1 MRRWFHR
8 KRNHWDAETNVLLV
22 EKSQEALREYQR
34 EKREYIKRKA
44 SFWIEGGKQEAAKKV
59 PRIST
64 VNEQNETTNQQQ
76 NPYPCTT

>member
-1 MRRWFHR
+1 MRRWFHQ
-8 KRNHWDAETNVLLV
+8 KINHWDAETNVLLV

-44 SFWIEGGKQEAAKKV
+44 SFWIEGGKLEAAKKV

-64 VNEQNETTNQQQ
+64 VNEQNETTNQEQ